1 MSQGR
6 YVLAT
11 LSRLVTSRLIYRVC
25 VAVSVIL
32 GSRFL
37 IDDPALADT
46 FDVASAATSIL
57 MIGSEVGMSMV
68 LMRSGATEDKAKL
81 ERAYGTALF
90 IESTA
95 WFILLGICGLG
106 YALGNGLTPMFWLLL
121 LLGIN
126 HAFIQ
131 YRVPIRSIYRSL
143 YHKERITYIEILDGA
158 SKLLGVW
165 LITQLISDRLIGAYA
180 IALLYAVTTVLFIV
194 IYAGFSFRLVWPK
207 FDRTLLSPM
216 LHEGVWFGLQGVIM
230 TVYFE
235 IDKLMM
241 RLFQVTGW
249 VEMADGDIARY
260 GAAARIVIF
269 FLIFHR
275 IGLQVITPYLYA
287 AYTTNIER
295 YKRIVRFSTRYMS
308 AMGIGLG
315 IGIITLA
322 PEIVRIIY
330 GGKFSG
336 IEPALQL
343 FGVFFVIRFIGI
355 TSSQIFATTGN
366 QPKRTKQEGVG
377 LVLNIVLDCVFI
389 PFFGYMGGAIATVLT
404 EVTMQ
409 SIFFV
414 MTRHLI
420 HDGIFSS
427 LAQIAPALLAGV
439 LMGAGV
445 WYTKTALPVWLT
457 PILGALVYA
466 VLLYLFRFFTP
477 ADLKLLNK
485 QPAV

>member
-1 MSQGR
+1 M
-6 YVLAT
+6 LTT
-11 LSRLVTSRLIYRVC
+11 LSRLITSRLIYRVF
-25 VAVSVIL
+25 VAISVIV
-32 GSRFL
+32 GSRYL
-37 IDDPALADT
+37 IEDPALADT

-68 LMRSGATEDKAKL
+68 LMHSGATENKAKL
-81 ERAYGTALF
+81 ERVYGTALF
-90 IESTA
+90 IESAA
-95 WFILLGICGLG
+95 WFILLAMCGFG

-121 LLGIN
+121 LLGVN

-143 YHKERITYIEILDGA
+143 YHKERITYIEVLDGA

-165 LITQLISDRLIGAYA
+165 LITQFINDRLFGAYA
-180 IALLYAVTTVLFIV
+180 IALLYAITTVLFIM

-207 FDRTLLSPM
+207 FDRSLLSPM
-216 LHEGVWFGLQGVIM
+216 LREGVWFGLQGIIM

-241 RLFQVTGW
+241 RLFQMTGW

-287 AYTTNIER
+287 SYQTNLER
-295 YKRIVRFSTRYMS
+295 YQRIVRFSTRYMS

-322 PEIVRIIY
+322 PEIVQIIY
-330 GGKFSG
+330 GGKFAG

-366 QPKRTKQEGVG
+366 QPKRTKQEGLGV
-377 LVLNIVLDCVFI
+377 VLNITLDCVFI
-389 PFFGYMGGAIATVLT
+389 PLFGYMGGAIATVVT
-404 EVTMQ
+404 ETVMQ
-409 SIFFV
+409 GVFFV
-414 MTRHLI
+414 MTRRLI
-420 HDGIFSS
+420 QDGILSS
-427 LAQIAPALLAGV
+427 LAQITPAVLAGG
-439 LMGAGV
+439 LMGVGV
-445 WYTKTALPVWLT
+445 WYAKAALPIWLT

-466 VLLYLFRFFTP
+466 VLLYLFRFITP
-477 ADLKLLNK
+477 ADIQLLKK
-485 QPAV
+485 QSEQPAI